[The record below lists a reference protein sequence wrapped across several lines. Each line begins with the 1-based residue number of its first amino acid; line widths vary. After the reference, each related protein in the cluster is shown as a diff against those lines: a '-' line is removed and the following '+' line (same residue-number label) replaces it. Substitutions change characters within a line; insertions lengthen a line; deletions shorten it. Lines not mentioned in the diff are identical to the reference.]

1 MRVETASDVPGTNQ
15 QQLGGIAGAAAIQL
29 QGRLS
34 DIAPVSDKKAFDT
47 VPRAVLWQVL
57 EELGVHGRILDIIK
71 ALYAHDSAAVQSY
84 RHFFHLQRSH
94 GGEPRM
100 SAESNSV

>member
-34 DIAPVSDKKAFDT
+34 DIAPVSDKYMRGVRGVTHCNSARFISLMTKLIWAIT
-47 VPRAVLWQVL
+47 EASQQVLWL
-57 EELGVHGRILDIIK
+57 L
-71 ALYAHDSAAVQSY
+71 SC
-84 RHFFHLQRSH
+84 LQRY
-94 GGEPRM
+94 
-100 SAESNSV
+100 